1 MCLQVRL
8 LFLKWQGFMS
18 ISLKRDKINKK
29 FFRCFTKTN
38 VLRKLQIKYYLMLI
52 HLTN

>member
-29 FFRCFTKTN
+29 FSG
-38 VLRKLQIKYYLMLI
+38 VLQRPMF
-52 HLTN
+52 